1 MEATLDYTRE
11 FPLSHEL
18 IYLNHAAVAPWPL
31 RTAEAVN
38 RFAEENVTRGAAGYE
53 RWLQTERAVK
63 EQFCRLLNAP
73 SPDDIALLKN
83 TSEALSVVAHG
94 LDWST
99 GDNVV
104 SAREEFPSNR
114 IVWQSLAPRGVE
126 LRTAE
131 LETSADPEEAL
142 IALMDGRTRMLAVS
156 SVQYARGLRLDL
168 ERLGEVCRSRG
179 ILFCVDAIQSVG
191 AHALDVRSAHIDYLM
206 ADAHKWMLG
215 PEGVAVF
222 YSRPEAREKLRLL
235 QYGWHMVE
243 HAGEFERE
251 DWSAARSARRFE
263 CGSPNMLGIHALQA
277 SLGLLLEVGMDA
289 VSRNVI
295 KNVAYL
301 IDKIQQSKNLE
312 LLTPATP
319 GRYAGIV
326 TFRRRDAAPAALHR
340 RLMDQGVI
348 CAQRG
353 GGMRFSPHFYTRREE
368 LDRALEH
375 ALQGGV

>member
-1 MEATLDYTRE
+1 
-11 FPLSHEL
+11 
-18 IYLNHAAVAPWPL
+18 
-31 RTAEAVN
+31 
-38 RFAEENVTRGAAGYE
+38 
-53 RWLQTERAVK
+53 
-63 EQFCRLLNAP
+63 
-73 SPDDIALLKN
+73 
-83 TSEALSVVAHG
+83 
-94 LDWST
+94 
-99 GDNVV
+99 
-104 SAREEFPSNR
+104 
-114 IVWQSLAPRGVE
+114 
-126 LRTAE
+126 
-131 LETSADPEEAL
+131 
-142 IALMDGRTRMLAVS
+142 
-156 SVQYARGLRLDL
+156 
-168 ERLGEVCRSRG
+168 
-179 ILFCVDAIQSVG
+179 
-191 AHALDVRSAHIDYLM
+191 
-206 ADAHKWMLG
+206 
-215 PEGVAVF
+215 
-222 YSRPEAREKLRLL
+222 
-235 QYGWHMVE
+235 
-243 HAGEFERE
+243 
-251 DWSAARSARRFE
+251 
-263 CGSPNMLGIHALQA
+263 MLGIHALQA